1 MKKKLIFVG
10 IVSSV
15 LFSVNVL
22 AEEVGQVENSVEAQ
36 TVVKEKEV
44 KEDVASEKEDKK
56 VTITVKHKF
65 SINQSKLEVGKTTKL
80 KVAPILGV
88 EVDGDYKEFKNE
100 FIEVKK
106 DGTVK
111 ALKEGKT
118 SIAPNIELSKD
129 SIQKVKQAYIKQPGN
144 EQVKEENIDIV
155 YAMIQQIIP
164 VEIMKSE
171 ETEKHQIDITPS
183 FSIDKEKLEVGKS
196 GKVSIAPIEGVAL
209 KGKYKPSKND
219 FIELKEDGTYTAL
232 KPNKQAVLTPF
243 FEISEESLASIKKAY
258 KEKPGNEGIS
268 DEDITF
274 YQREMLQVFHIEIEK
289 VVVPINWTINIDKTT
304 IKVGESAKLSLV
316 SQYGY
321 TPKGIYPDGKYDFVK
336 VTKDGVITGVK
347 VGNET
352 VSTNFTLTDEEF
364 NKIKEAYIKEKK
376 LTNLTKEDLEIGPR
390 PAINNFVDIKV
401 VAASTGGGNNSG
413 GNTTSKKTYAPVK
426 KLPKT
431 GERQT
436 FITIIS
442 GFILIVAS
450 SFYLNKRNKKELD

>member
-22 AEEVGQVENSVEAQ
+22 AEEVGQVANSVETQ
-36 TVVKEKEV
+36 TVVKEKE
-44 KEDVASEKEDKK
+44 EDAAVEKEVRVDA
-56 VTITVKHKF
+56 TTYY
-65 SINQSKLEVGKTTKL
+65 SIDQQKLAVGKSAKL
-80 KVAPILGV
+80 SVKPILGV
-88 EVDGDYKEFKNE
+88 EVTGEFKE
-100 FIEVKK
+100 YKDQYVQIKK
-106 DGTVK
+106 DGTVV
-111 ALKEGKT
+111 ALKEGT
-118 SIAPNIELSKD
+118 TAIGPTFFLSKE
-129 SIQKVKQAYIKQPGN
+129 SEQKIKEAYIKQPGN
-144 EQVKEENIDIV
+144 EKVKIENIILSKKD
-155 YAMIQQIIP
+155 IQQ
-164 VEIMKSE
+164 VFKMEVGNQT
-171 ETEKHQIDITPS
+171 ETKKHQIDITPS
-183 FSIDKEKLEVGKS
+183 FSIDKEKLEVGES

-258 KEKPGNEGIS
+258 KEKPGNEGIP

-274 YQREMLQVFHIEIEK
+274 YQREMLQVFHIEIGK

-336 VTKDGVITGVK
+336 VTKEGVITGVK

-401 VAASTGGGNNSG
+401 VAASIGGGNNSG

-436 FITIIS
+436 FITIIG
-442 GFILIVAS
+442 GFILVVAS
-450 SFYLNKRNKKELD
+450 SFYLNKRNKQELD

>member
-10 IVSSV
+10 IVSSI

-22 AEEVGQVENSVEAQ
+22 AEEVGQVVNSVEAQ
-36 TVVKEKEV
+36 TVVKEKE
-44 KEDVASEKEDKK
+44 EDVAVEKEVRVDA
-56 VTITVKHKF
+56 TTYY
-65 SINQSKLEVGKTTKL
+65 SIDQQKLAVGKSAKL
-80 KVAPILGV
+80 SVKPILGV
-88 EVDGDYKEFKNE
+88 EVTGEFKE
-100 FIEVKK
+100 YKDQHVQIKK
-106 DGTVK
+106 DGTVV
-111 ALKEGKT
+111 ALKEGT
-118 SIAPNIELSKD
+118 TDFAPNFILSNETK
-129 SIQKVKQAYIKQPGN
+129 QKIKEAYIKQPGN
-144 EQVKEENIDIV
+144 EKVKIETIALSHRDI
-155 YAMIQQIIP
+155 AQIFKM
-164 VEIMKSE
+164 EIGNPT

-183 FSIDKEKLEVGKS
+183 FSVDKEKLEVGES

-243 FEISEESLASIKKAY
+243 FEISEESLRSIKEAY
-258 KEKPGNEGIS
+258 KKKPGNEGIP

-274 YQREMLQVFHIEIEK
+274 YQREMLQIFHIEIGK

-336 VTKDGVITGVK
+336 VTKDGVITGIK

-401 VAASTGGGNNSG
+401 VAASTDSGNNSG

-450 SFYLNKRNKKELD
+450 SFYLNKRNKQELD

>member
-10 IVSSV
+10 IVSSI

-22 AEEVGQVENSVEAQ
+22 AEEVGQVANSVEAQ
-36 TVVKEKEV
+36 TVVKEKE
-44 KEDVASEKEDKK
+44 EDVAVDTK
-56 VTITVKHKF
+56 VLVDATTYY
-65 SINQSKLEVGKTTKL
+65 SIDQQKLAVGKSAKL
-80 KVAPILGV
+80 SVKPILGV
-88 EVDGDYKEFKNE
+88 EVTGEFKEYKNE
-100 FIEVKK
+100 IIEVKK
-106 DGTVK
+106 DGTVV
-111 ALKEGKT
+111 ALKEGT
-118 SIAPNIELSKD
+118 TDFAPNFLLSNETK
-129 SIQKVKQAYIKQPGN
+129 QKIKEAYIKQPGN
-144 EQVKEENIDIV
+144 EKVKIETIALSHRDI
-155 YAMIQQIIP
+155 AQIFKMEVGNP
-164 VEIMKSE
+164 T
-171 ETEKHQIDITPS
+171 ETKKHQIDITPS
-183 FSIDKEKLEVGKS
+183 FSIDKEKLEVGES

-258 KEKPGNEGIS
+258 KEKPGNEGIP

-289 VVVPINWTINIDKTT
+289 VVVPINWTVGIDKTT
-304 IKVGESAKLSLV
+304 IKVGETAQLSLA
-316 SQYGY
+316 SQHGY
-321 TPKGIYPDGKYDFVK
+321 APKVDYPLNEENKFVK
-336 VTKDGVITGVK
+336 VTKEGVVTGVK
-347 VGNET
+347 VGKASINT
-352 VSTNFTLTDEEF
+352 TFNGLSKEEE
-364 NKIKEAYIKEKK
+364 NKIKEAFIKEKK
-376 LTNLTKEDLEIGPR
+376 LTNLTIEDLEIGPR
-390 PAINNFVDIKV
+390 PTNITSVGVEV

-450 SFYLNKRNKKELD
+450 SFYLNKRNKQELD